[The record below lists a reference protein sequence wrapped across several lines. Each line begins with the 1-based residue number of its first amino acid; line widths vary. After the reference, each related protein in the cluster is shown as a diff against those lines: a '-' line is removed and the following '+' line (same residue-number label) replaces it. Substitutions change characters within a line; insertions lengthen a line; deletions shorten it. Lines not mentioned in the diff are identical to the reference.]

1 MLKAM
6 LSVWDKKGERYSFAN
21 VSPDLE
27 RNMLAVLPAGI
38 NILRVRTD
46 TDSADSDENA
56 EEAGAMLAVSTCG
69 KDGGQ
74 RA

>member
-6 LSVWDKKGERYSFAN
+6 LTVWDKKGERYSFAN
-21 VSPDLE
+21 VSLNLE
-27 RNMLAVLPAGI
+27 KDMLSVLPSGI

-56 EEAGAMLAVSTCG
+56 EEAGALLAVGCG
-69 KDGGQ
+69 KDAQ
-74 RA
+74 NA

>member
-6 LSVWDKKGERYSFAN
+6 LAVWDKKGERYSFAN
-21 VSPDLE
+21 VSLNLE
-27 RNMLAVLPAGI
+27 RDMLSVLPSGI

-56 EEAGAMLAVSTCG
+56 VEAGALLAVGCG
-69 KDGGQ
+69 NDAQ
-74 RA
+74 NA

>member
-46 TDSADSDENA
+46 SADSDENA
-56 EEAGAMLAVSTCG
+56 EEAGALLAVSTCG
-69 KDGGQ
+69 KDSGQ
-74 RA
+74 HA

>member
-46 TDSADSDENA
+46 SADSDENV
-56 EEAGAMLAVSTCG
+56 EEAGALLAVSTCG

>member
-46 TDSADSDENA
+46 SADSDENA
-56 EEAGAMLAVSTCG
+56 EEAGALLAVSTCG
-69 KDGGQ
+69 KDSGQ
-74 RA
+74 RV

>member
-1 MLKAM
+1 M

-46 TDSADSDENA
+46 SADSDENA
-56 EEAGAMLAVSTCG
+56 EEAGALLAVSTCG
-69 KDGGQ
+69 KDSGQ
-74 RA
+74 HA